1 MKTAQEFRNF
11 TVGIKLAMGA
21 FSIVGVEVDVA
32 LLRSELGYE
41 RASDVIR
48 LVSSNLRSSKH
59 GVAYSR
65 LELTSKLQSRKLKNA
80 LTRQRLRNLG
90 KKTGVTR
97 IHHPECDF

>member
-11 TVGIKLAMGA
+11 TVGIKLAMDA

-48 LVSSNLRSSKH
+48 LVSTNLRSSKH
-59 GVAYSR
+59 GATYAR
-65 LELTSKLQSRKLKNA
+65 MEIKNNLQSRKLRNA
-80 LTRQRLRNLG
+80 LSRQRLRNSRSRYA
-90 KKTGVTR
+90 VDSFR
-97 IHHPECDF
+97 RDYAN